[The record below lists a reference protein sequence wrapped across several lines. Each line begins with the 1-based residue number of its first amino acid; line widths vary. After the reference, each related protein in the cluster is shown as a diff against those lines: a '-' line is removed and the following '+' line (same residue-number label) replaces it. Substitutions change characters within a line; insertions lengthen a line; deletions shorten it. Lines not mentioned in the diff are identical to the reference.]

1 MKTSRL
7 YVKQPF
13 VISLL
18 VLLILETIVTGI
30 GIGSSPVSYGRLIPT
45 ILGHGSFEDQ
55 FVLFSIRLPRIL
67 ITLLA
72 GMALA
77 LSGAILQ
84 GITRN
89 ELADPGIVG
98 INSGAG
104 VGVTVFF
111 IFAPIDVAS
120 FVYMIPLMAF
130 AGALATAVLIYAFSY
145 TRSNGVQPIRLII
158 TGVGF
163 SMALSGM
170 MIVLISSVD
179 RTKVDFISKWLA
191 GNVWGTD
198 WPFALALLPW
208 LIILVPYVLFKSR
221 ALNLLALNEHSA
233 IGAGMAVQ
241 RDRILLMLA
250 ASAVS
255 MTGGIAFIGQMAPHI
270 ARALVGVRH
279 QQFVPVSILIG
290 GWLLLL
296 ADTMGRNLTQP
307 DGTAAGI
314 MVAFIGAPYFLYL
327 LSKKKMVGGED
338 TFQLQ

>member
-1 MKTSRL
+1 MKNSRL
-7 YVKQPF
+7 LHKQPL
-13 VISLL
+13 VIIVL
-18 VLLILETIVTGI
+18 VLLTLATIVIGL
-30 GIGSSPVSYGRLIPT
+30 GIGSSPVSYDRLIPT
-45 ILGHGSFEDQ
+45 IFGHGSFEDH
-55 FVLFSIRLPRIL
+55 FVLFSLRLPRML

-98 INSGAG
+98 INAGAG

-111 IFAPIDVAS
+111 IFAPINVES
-120 FVYMIPLMAF
+120 FAYMIPLMAF
-130 AGALATAVLIYAFSY
+130 AGALVTAVLIYAFSY
-145 TRSNGVQPIRLII
+145 TRVEGVQPIRLVI

-163 SMALSGM
+163 SMALSGV

-191 GNVWGTD
+191 GNVWATD
-198 WPFALALLPW
+198 WPFILALLPW
-208 LIILVPYVLFKSR
+208 LILLVPYALFKSR
-221 ALNLLALNEHSA
+221 ALNLLALNEPTA
-233 IGAGMAVQ
+233 IGAGVAVP
-241 RDRILLMLA
+241 RDRILLLLA
-250 ASAVS
+250 AVALAAAAVS
-255 MTGGIAFIGQMAPHI
+255 MTGGIAFIGLMAPHI
-270 ARALVGVRH
+270 ARALVGPRH

-296 ADTMGRNLTQP
+296 ADTVGRNLTEP
-307 DGTAAGI
+307 NGIAAGI

-327 LSKKKMVGGED
+327 LLKKES
-338 TFQLQ
+338 

>member
-7 YVKQPF
+7 SHKQPF

-18 VLLILETIVTGI
+18 MLLILGTIVAGI

-45 ILGHGSFEDQ
+45 ILGHGSFEDH

-111 IFAPIDVAS
+111 IFAPIDVKS

-130 AGALATAVLIYAFSY
+130 AGALVTAVLIYAFSY

-198 WPFALALLPW
+198 WPFTLALLPW

-250 ASAVS
+250 AVALAASAVS
-255 MTGGIAFIGQMAPHI
+255 MTGGIAFIGLMAPHI
-270 ARALVGVRH
+270 ARALVGARH

-296 ADTMGRNLTQP
+296 ADTIGRNLTQP

-327 LSKKKMVGGED
+327 LSKKRW
-338 TFQLQ
+338 